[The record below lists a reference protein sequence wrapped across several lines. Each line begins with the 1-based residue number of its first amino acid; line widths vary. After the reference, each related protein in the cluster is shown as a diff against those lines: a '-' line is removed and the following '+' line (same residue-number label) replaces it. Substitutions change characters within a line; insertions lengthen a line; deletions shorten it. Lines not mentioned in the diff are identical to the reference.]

1 MRFPRIISGF
11 LVWLCLISPTYLHS
25 QAETEEAA
33 PTTPPAPLFDKP
45 IDQLTADEVLKLV
58 RTSYTLYNKDF
69 TGTLQSNQMLL
80 KKINFLMSLKTE
92 SIRFIFNE
100 PAQTI
105 YLDTKGENFA
115 LMEGI
120 DGQELTP
127 VSPEKFGQPIRGTDV
142 TYDDLSMRFLYWPD
156 AKIDALERIKQQDCW
171 VVGVRNPDGAGSYA
185 TVRIWIDKATG
196 GMLKMMGYNKEGRP
210 IRRFEVISA
219 KKFDDIWMVDEMRIE
234 TLSPGAGSPITS
246 STRMSIKGP

>member
-1 MRFPRIISGF
+1 MSSPRFIPGF
-11 LVWLCLISPTYLHS
+11 LALFSLIAPSALVA
-25 QAETEEAA
+25 QAETTAA
-33 PTTPPAPLFDKP
+33 PPTGTFLDKP

-58 RTSYTLYNKDF
+58 RTSYTLFNRDF

-92 SIRFIFNE
+92 SIRFLFNE

-105 YLDTKGENFA
+105 YLDTKGESFA
-115 LMEGI
+115 LLEGI

-127 VSPEKFGQPIRGTDV
+127 VPPDKFGQNIRGTDV

-171 VVGVRNPDGAGSYA
+171 VVGIRNPDGAGAYA
-185 TVRIWIDKATG
+185 TVRIWIDKASG

-234 TLSPGAGSPITS
+234 TLSPGAGSQITS
-246 STRMSIKGP
+246 STRMSIKSSAP